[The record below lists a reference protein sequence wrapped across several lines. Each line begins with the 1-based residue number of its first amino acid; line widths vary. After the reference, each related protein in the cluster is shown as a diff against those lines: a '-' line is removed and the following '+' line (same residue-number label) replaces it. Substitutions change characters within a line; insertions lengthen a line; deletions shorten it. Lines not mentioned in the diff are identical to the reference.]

1 MPSKIGFTEFVIIIS
16 CLMGLTAFSIDN
28 LLPAFDTI
36 ARHFELS
43 DPNQAQLLLLVFM
56 ASFAIMQ
63 LFYGPL
69 SDRFKRKPIL
79 LIGLAIYFVGAL
91 VGGFATDF
99 TMLLTGRFLQGIGAA
114 APRALTVAIVRDR
127 YAGRE
132 MARILSLTMMVFILV
147 PIIAPTIGSTMLL
160 IGSWRLVFFL
170 MALFSLL
177 TTIWV
182 ILRLP
187 ETLPETSVRQS
198 VLSTALKSLP
208 RIFSAREPMVNT
220 TAMSL
225 MMGCLMTY
233 LVSAPEIFETGIYN
247 LGFNFAF
254 VFAIIAFCMGA
265 AAFTNSKL
273 VRHVGMHRL
282 SQIGLS
288 GFLIAS
294 AVLLAEGVMF
304 SGKPPLGLLIAT
316 LAVAHFLFSLTVP
329 NLNAIAMEPLGD
341 IAGTAASFIGFYST
355 LISAAVAF
363 VFGAAFNG
371 TILPLAI
378 CYFAMAALSF
388 GLLGWLRANPGKPP
402 VSA

>member
-16 CLMGLTAFSIDN
+16 FLMGLTAFSIDN

-36 ARHFELS
+36 ARHFELT
-43 DPNQAQLLLLVFM
+43 DPNQSQLLLVVFM
-56 ASFAIMQ
+56 GSFAIMQ

-69 SDRFKRKPIL
+69 SDRYKRKPV
-79 LIGLAIYFVGAL
+79 LITGLVIYLIGAL

-99 TMLLTGRFLQGIGAA
+99 TTLLAGRFLQGIGAA
-114 APRALTVAIVRDR
+114 SPRALTVAIVRDR

-160 IGSWRLVFFL
+160 IGSWRVIFFL

-177 TTIWV
+177 ITIWV

-187 ETLPETSVRQS
+187 ETLPELAVRQS
-198 VLSTALKSLP
+198 VLATTLKSLP
-208 RIFSAREPMVNT
+208 RIFSAREPMIHT

-254 VFAIIAFCMGA
+254 VFAAIAFCMGA

-273 VRHVGMHRL
+273 VRRVGMHRL
-282 SQIGLS
+282 SRIGLS
-288 GFLIAS
+288 GFLLVA
-294 AVLLAEGVMF
+294 ALLLAEGVF
-304 SGKPPLGLLIAT
+304 FAGKPPLALLITT
-316 LAVAHFLFSLTVP
+316 LGVAHFLFSLTVP

-355 LISAAVAF
+355 LISAAVGY

-378 CYFAMAALSF
+378 CYFSMAALSF
-388 GLLGWLRANPGKPP
+388 AALAWLKAYPAPLP
-402 VSA
+402 AE

>member
-43 DPNQAQLLLLVFM
+43 DPNQSQLLLIVFM
-56 ASFAIMQ
+56 GSFAVMQ

-69 SDRFKRKPIL
+69 SDRFKRKPVL
-79 LIGLAIYFVGAL
+79 LIGLVIYFIGAL
-91 VGGFATDF
+91 VGSFATDF
-99 TMLLTGRFLQGIGAA
+99 TTLLAGRFLQGVGAA

-147 PIIAPTIGSTMLL
+147 PIIAPTIGSSVLL
-160 IGSWRLVFFL
+160 MGSWRLIFFL
-170 MALFSLL
+170 MALFSMFI
-177 TTIWV
+177 TVWTV
-182 ILRLP
+182 LRLP
-187 ETLPETSVRQS
+187 ETLPELAVRQS
-198 VLSTALKSLP
+198 VVGTMLKSLP
-208 RIFSAREPMVNT
+208 RVFSAREPMVHI

-254 VFAIIAFCMGA
+254 VFATIAFFMGA

-273 VRHVGMHRL
+273 VRHAGMHRL
-282 SQIGLS
+282 SNIGLS
-288 GFLIAS
+288 GFLLVSI
-294 AVLLAEGVMF
+294 LLLGEGIF
-304 SGKPPLGLLIAT
+304 FGGKPPLGLLIAT
-316 LAVAHFLFSLTVP
+316 LAIAHFLFSLTVP

-355 LISAAVAF
+355 LISAAVAY

-378 CYFAMAALSF
+378 CYFTMAALSF
-388 GLLGWLRANPGKPP
+388 ALLFWLKKFPA
-402 VSA
+402 ATAE